1 MNAQPQA
8 QQAPAPVNQSGIAMG
23 NMGPLTQQ
31 TQQPAPAPQGM
42 QGLDPKLVA
51 AMMAQY
57 AKQKEA
63 EMNARQMALQ
73 APQPQGT
80 VVDQLLAQQG
90 QQPQA
95 PAGIQ
100 QLMGAQR
107 GNVAQ
112 AQGIDAAPTPQS
124 FKEGGIVGYAGN
136 EGSVVVGPEMFAGD
150 AMRGIS
156 AKAKESEN
164 TDALSPFEAW
174 LRSMSKGEHN
184 VRGRNGK
191 AAPAASKS
199 GRPSERYGD
208 AMAAD
213 APTATPAGG
222 GAWAG
227 AKKTALTAPGDAD
240 IEAIFNTQL
249 AAAQQ
254 HVAEAAA
261 SGDQKAIDRAAAD
274 LKELTAEM
282 TRVSGGRT
290 FDVNGRKEGPT
301 QELPPTYN
309 PAPQNQGSPGGITLA
324 LPQRPQPQAAPVEA
338 FANKAMGRDPEAAR
352 NAEIARWRAEVG
364 PMDTSAN
371 DELLRELRTRK
382 NELAKRPE
390 KGIAGLLDYAKNI
403 AAASKPGNAWWQD
416 MSQGAQHGEAIDE
429 KRREQEM
436 AAMREMLLAQQNGA
450 NAKRADRQAGYDVGL
465 KAEDRISKRAE
476 TAAGIAGPMR
486 NADRAAEASM
496 YHADTAAAASR
507 YSTDSHLKGVMEQ
520 VSMGLKSRAPDA
532 IKHAMDN
539 AQMLLKSYHEKLATY
554 KDNFD
559 VSNPKSA
566 AGKDVA
572 ALRDKIDILGQ
583 TLINLDPVLKSAMPQ
598 MAAAPTTGKVLEA
611 K

>member
-73 APQPQGT
+73 SPQPQGT

-124 FKEGGIVGYAGN
+124 FKEGGIVGFAEGGRPKDDDTAGGYYPLTGR
-136 EGSVVVGPEMFAGD
+136 EGQRSFGD
-150 AMRGIS
+150 DVAEAIS
-156 AKAKESEN
+156 ASFGRAKD
-164 TDALSPFEAW
+164 DAKRVFKKKPN
-174 LRSMSKGEHN
+174 SMDLPPRAAMEDDPRRLDN
-184 VRGRNGK
+184 ARTWTGR
-191 AAPAASKS
+191 
-199 GRPSERYGD
+199 
-208 AMAAD
+208 
-213 APTATPAGG
+213 
-222 GAWAG
+222 
-227 AKKTALTAPGDAD
+227 ALDPR
-240 IEAIFNTQL
+240 QL
-249 AAAQQ
+249 AAANPEQ
-254 HVAEAAA
+254 AAPPA
-261 SGDQKAIDRAAAD
+261 PAPSPAA
-274 LKELTAEM
+274 
-282 TRVSGGRT
+282 
-290 FDVNGRKEGPT
+290 
-301 QELPPTYN
+301 PPTYN

-496 YHADTAAAASR
+496 HNAELAYKASVH
-507 YSTDSHLKGVMEQ
+507 STDSHLKGVMEQ

>member
-73 APQPQGT
+73 SPQPQGT

-124 FKEGGIVGYAGN
+124 FKEGGIVGFAEGGRPKGDDTAGGYYPLTGR
-136 EGSVVVGPEMFAGD
+136 EGQRSFGD
-150 AMRGIS
+150 DVAEAIS
-156 AKAKESEN
+156 ASFGRAKD
-164 TDALSPFEAW
+164 DAKRVFKKKPN
-174 LRSMSKGEHN
+174 SMDLPPRAAMEDDPRRLDN
-184 VRGRNGK
+184 ARTWTGR
-191 AAPAASKS
+191 
-199 GRPSERYGD
+199 
-208 AMAAD
+208 
-213 APTATPAGG
+213 
-222 GAWAG
+222 
-227 AKKTALTAPGDAD
+227 ALDPR
-240 IEAIFNTQL
+240 QL
-249 AAAQQ
+249 AAMKASTDPEAQ
-254 HVAEAAA
+254 EAAA
-261 SGDQKAIDRAAAD
+261 AYERWAAANP
-274 LKELTAEM
+274 EQAAPPAPAP
-282 TRVSGGRT
+282 S
-290 FDVNGRKEGPT
+290 PAA
-301 QELPPTYN
+301 PPTYN

-507 YSTDSHLKGVMEQ
+507 YSTDKHLAGVMAQ
-520 VSMGLKSRAPDA
+520 V
-532 IKHAMDN
+532 
-539 AQMLLKSYHEKLATY
+539 EKAT
-554 KDNFD
+554 KAGD
-559 VSNPKSA
+559 SA
-566 AGKDVA
+566 AAKEALAEIKASMVA
-572 ALRDKIDILGQ
+572 DQAFLANVQKKGYEATEVDKENARRAARRIQEASAYLHAKQVPGATMPIASAGGSGVPQ
-583 TLINLDPVLKSAMPQ
+583 PMTAPTGAVLK
-598 MAAAPTTGKVLEA
+598 
-611 K
+611 

>member
-8 QQAPAPVNQSGIAMG
+8 QQAPAPVNQSGIAIMAATSL
-23 NMGPLTQQ
+23 GPLTQQ

-73 APQPQGT
+73 SPQPQGT

-124 FKEGGIVGYAGN
+124 FKEGGIVGFAEGGRPKDDDTAGGYYPLTGR
-136 EGSVVVGPEMFAGD
+136 EGQRSFGD
-150 AMRGIS
+150 DVAEAIS
-156 AKAKESEN
+156 ASFGRAKD
-164 TDALSPFEAW
+164 DAKRVFKKKPN
-174 LRSMSKGEHN
+174 SMDLPPRAAMEDDPRRLDN
-184 VRGRNGK
+184 ARTWTGR
-191 AAPAASKS
+191 
-199 GRPSERYGD
+199 
-208 AMAAD
+208 
-213 APTATPAGG
+213 
-222 GAWAG
+222 
-227 AKKTALTAPGDAD
+227 ALDPR
-240 IEAIFNTQL
+240 QL
-249 AAAQQ
+249 AAANPEQ
-254 HVAEAAA
+254 AAPPA
-261 SGDQKAIDRAAAD
+261 PAPSPAA
-274 LKELTAEM
+274 
-282 TRVSGGRT
+282 
-290 FDVNGRKEGPT
+290 
-301 QELPPTYN
+301 PPTYN

-496 YHADTAAAASR
+496 HNAELAYKASVH
-507 YSTDSHLKGVMEQ
+507 STDSHLKGVMEQ

>member
-73 APQPQGT
+73 SPQPQGT

-150 AMRGIS
+150 AMRGVGAKDRDS
-156 AKAKESEN
+156 ADTSEQ
-164 TDALSPFEAW
+164 SPFEA
-174 LRSMSKGEHN
+174 LIEKLGIK
-184 VRGRNGK
+184 K
-191 AAPAASKS
+191 ALKAVAERHAEMTGSDAPVPAIVAAAQTPNIKAPQVAVPAAERTWT
-199 GRPSERYGD
+199 GR
-208 AMAAD
+208 AMD
-213 APTATPAGG
+213 PQ
-222 GAWAG
+222 
-227 AKKTALTAPGDAD
+227 
-240 IEAIFNTQL
+240 QL
-249 AAAQQ
+249 AAMRTSSDPEVLGAVKAYDAWAAQNPEQ
-254 HVAEAAA
+254 AAPPA
-261 SGDQKAIDRAAAD
+261 PAPSPAA
-274 LKELTAEM
+274 
-282 TRVSGGRT
+282 
-290 FDVNGRKEGPT
+290 
-301 QELPPTYN
+301 PPTYN

-371 DELLRELRTRK
+371 DELLRELHTRK

-507 YSTDSHLKGVMEQ
+507 YSTDKHLAGVMAQ
-520 VSMGLKSRAPDA
+520 V
-532 IKHAMDN
+532 
-539 AQMLLKSYHEKLATY
+539 EKAT
-554 KDNFD
+554 KAGD
-559 VSNPKSA
+559 SA
-566 AGKDVA
+566 AAKEALAEIKASMVA
-572 ALRDKIDILGQ
+572 DQAFLANVQKKGYEATEVDKEDARRAARRIQEASAYLHAKQVPGATMPIASAGGSGVPQ
-583 TLINLDPVLKSAMPQ
+583 PMTAPTGAVLK
-598 MAAAPTTGKVLEA
+598 
-611 K
+611 

>member
-124 FKEGGIVGYAGN
+124 FKEGGIVGFAGGGRPKGDDTAGGYYPLTGR

-213 APTATPAGG
+213 APTAIPAGG
-222 GAWAG
+222 GAGAG
-227 AKKTALTAPGDAD
+227 AKKTA
-240 IEAIFNTQL
+240 
-249 AAAQQ
+249 
-254 HVAEAAA
+254 
-261 SGDQKAIDRAAAD
+261 
-274 LKELTAEM
+274 LTAEM

-403 AAASKPGNAWWQD
+403 AAASKPGNASWQD

-496 YHADTAAAASR
+496 HNAELAYKASVH
-507 YSTDSHLKGVMEQ
+507 STDSHLKGVMEQ